1 MRRAPSRPAGS
12 GAGGERGRRRAG
24 RAAACYLRAVKL
36 SITRLVV
43 GPVEAN
49 AYIVTAGGAT
59 VLIDPGADAPRIA
72 AALAELGAVPS
83 AIWLTHAHFDHLGA
97 VADLRETHDVPVS
110 LHPADAPLYDGTAQQ
125 AAWFGLRVRPPG
137 VAPIDLHDGER
148 LALGGHTFAV
158 LHTPGH
164 APGHVAFHDAAAG
177 VLFSGDALFRG
188 SIGRTDLPG
197 CDPAA
202 LDRSLRERLL
212 TLPDETRVLPGH
224 GDETTIGHE
233 RRTNPFLA

>member
-1 MRRAPSRPAGS
+1 VS
-12 GAGGERGRRRAG
+12 
-24 RAAACYLRAVKL
+24 LT
-36 SITRLVV
+36 ITRLVV

-49 AYIVTAGGAT
+49 AYVVTAGAT
-59 VLIDPGADAPRIA
+59 TVVIDPGADAPRIA
-72 AALAELGAVPS
+72 AALSELRPV

-97 VADLRETHDVPVS
+97 VADLRETHDVPVL
-110 LHPADAPLYDGTAQQ
+110 LHPADAPLYEGTAQQ
-125 AAWFGLRVRPPG
+125 AAWFGMRVRAPG
-137 VAPIDLHDGER
+137 VVPVDLHDGER
-148 LALGGHTFAV
+148 LALGDHVFTV

-177 VLFSGDALFRG
+177 VLFGGDALFRG
-188 SIGRTDLPG
+188 SIGRTDLPY

-212 TLPDETRVLPGH
+212 TLPDATRVLPGH

-233 RRTNPFLA
+233 RRTNPFLR

>member
-1 MRRAPSRPAGS
+1 VHPDERAAKNRSI
-12 GAGGERGRRRAG
+12 
-24 RAAACYLRAVKL
+24 AACYLRRVSL

-49 AYIVTAGGAT
+49 AYVLTAGVGGPT
-59 VLIDPGADAPRIA
+59 VVIDPGADAPRIA
-72 AALAELGAVPS
+72 AALSERGVEPS

-97 VADLRETHDVPVS
+97 VAELRETHAVPIL
-110 LHPADAPLYDGTAQQ
+110 LHPADAPLYQGTAQQ
-125 AAWFGLRVRPPG
+125 AAWFGMRVRPPG
-137 VAPIDLHDGER
+137 VAPVGLDDDER
-148 LALGGHTFAV
+148 LTLGDHVFTV

-164 APGHVAFHDAAAG
+164 APGHVAFYDEAAG

-188 SIGRTDLPG
+188 SIGRTDLPL

-212 TLPDETRVLPGH
+212 TLPDATRVLPGH
-224 GDETTIGHE
+224 GEETTIGFE
-233 RRTNPFLA
+233 RRTNPFLR